1 MSNPSISSQPS
12 AGESPVRSAKRH
24 VPLAIPVDSDL
35 PFVLTDSQYVSYCRA
50 AVLEA
55 VREIAGG
62 HPELNNE
69 QVYDVTYARL
79 FGDTALTGPQLLT
92 FMTFVSDSLREIL
105 RALAAAAQA
114 GADDTTAVAGPSEVT
129 LPTRT
134 STTISLSLCDAT
146 RTLNRLARVRTFEA
160 QHAVG
165 AQIYCLSDFCGCTE
179 EEIAGLLD
187 LPVTEVVSRLMSA
200 NAIIRAAE

>member
-1 MSNPSISSQPS
+1 MSSNPISSQPT
-12 AGESPVRSAKRH
+12 AGESPVGLAKGH

-35 PFVLTDSQYVSYCRA
+35 PFVLTDSQYASHSRA

-79 FGDTALTGPQLLT
+79 IGDTALTGPQLLA
-92 FMTFVSDSLREIL
+92 FMALVSDSLREVL
-105 RALAAAAQA
+105 REFAA
-114 GADDTTAVAGPSEVT
+114 GAEAGSEDTTAVAGPSEATVH
-129 LPTRT
+129 TRQN
-134 STTISLSLCDAT
+134 TTVSLSLCDAP
-146 RTLNRLARVRTFEA
+146 RTLNRLARIQTFAA
-160 QHAVG
+160 QHG
-165 AQIYCLSDFCGCTE
+165 PSAQIYCLSDFCGCTE

-187 LPVTEVVSRLMSA
+187 IPVTEVLSRLMSA
-200 NAIIRAAE
+200 NAIIRAGE